1 MTRIK
6 SFFTMGL
13 LLLRGAGPAI
23 VVRSALYGP
32 GMSAALYDLPVLV
45 VNQKWKVIE
54 LTNEYLVRDEQG
66 AGVGSVCEV
75 GQSDL
80 KKLVRAVT
88 SYDQF
93 FTHKL
98 EVRDATGTPCLV
110 LTRPRKFV
118 KSRLLVEKPDGTAVG
133 EIVQNNVFGKIRF
146 ALSANGQTLGSINA
160 ENWRAW
166 NFSIADASGTEIAR
180 ITKTWEG
187 FAKTIFTTADDYVLQ
202 RHAPISG
209 TLADLVLAA
218 ALCID
223 TALKQ
228 DSRGLN

>member
-1 MTRIK
+1 MT
-6 SFFTMGL
+6 S
-13 LLLRGAGPAI
+13 
-23 VVRSALYGP
+23 
-32 GMSAALYDLPVLV
+32 ALYDLPVLV
-45 VNQKWKVIE
+45 VNQKTKIVE
-54 LTNEYLVRDEQG
+54 LTNEYLVRDDQG
-66 AGVGSVCEV
+66 ATVGSVCEV
-75 GQSDL
+75 GQSNL
-80 KKLVRAVT
+80 KKFVRAMS

-98 EVRDATGTPCLV
+98 EVRDADGTPLLV

-133 EIVQNNVFGKIRF
+133 EIVQDNVFGKIHF
-146 ALSANGQTLGSINA
+146 SLSADGQTLGAISA

-166 NFSIADASGTEIAR
+166 NFAITDASGTEVAR

-187 FAKTIFTTADDYVLQ
+187 LAKTLFTTADNYALQ

-209 TLADLVLAA
+209 TLGDLVLAA

-228 DSRGLN
+228 DDRGLN

>member
-1 MTRIK
+1 M
-6 SFFTMGL
+6 
-13 LLLRGAGPAI
+13 AND
-23 VVRSALYGP
+23 LYE
-32 GMSAALYDLPVLV
+32 LPVLV
-45 VNQKWKVIE
+45 VNQKVKVIE

-66 AGVGSVCEV
+66 TSVGAVCEV
-75 GQSDL
+75 GQSNL
-80 KKLVRAVT
+80 KKFVRAVS

-93 FTHKL
+93 FTHRL
-98 EVRDATGTPCLV
+98 EVRDATGTPLLV

-118 KSRLLVEKPDGTAVG
+118 KSRLLVEKPDGTSVG

-146 ALSANGQTLGSINA
+146 QLSADGTTLGSINA

-166 NFSIADASGTEIAR
+166 NFAISDANGTEIAR

-187 FAKTIFTTADDYVLQ
+187 FAKTLFTTADDYVLQ
-202 RHAPISG
+202 RHVPITG

-228 DSRGLN
+228 DDRGLN